1 MENASET
8 IARRIVS
15 TWMHE
20 NKLYLL
26 DGDMRILHPIAR
38 EALVNVITHELSM
51 MKDADETSQLD
62 GKAKARKKG
71 KDRPADG

>member
-8 IARRIVS
+8 IAKRLVED
-15 TWMHE
+15 WMQE

-38 EALVNVITHELSM
+38 EALISRIVKELNVNGQAEIAS
-51 MKDADETSQLD
+51 D
-62 GKAKARKKG
+62 GKAKARKKA
-71 KDRPADG
+71 KD